1 MTKTPKLRRVTKS
14 AGTQELHR
22 LGSGLTAGGP
32 PDAHG
37 TLDQALPDF
46 ENILKQFP
54 DFFEHALT
62 ASAAAALIDTTS
74 AALAQMRG
82 RGTGPPYYRM
92 PTTTTIDSRD
102 RPRGP
107 IRYIRRDIIEWQRRQ
122 RRYSNTAEEVA

>member
-1 MTKTPKLRRVTKS
+1 MSIEHSPGRGKRARRQVTPRPNCADADENFDQHIPS
-14 AGTQELHR
+14 YQE
-22 LGSGLTAGGP
+22 
-32 PDAHG
+32 
-37 TLDQALPDF
+37 
-46 ENILKQFP
+46 ILKRYP
-54 DFFEHALT
+54 DFFEQALT
-62 ASAAAALIDTTS
+62 PKAAAAEIDSTS

-92 PTTTTIDSRD
+92 PTTTSIDSRD